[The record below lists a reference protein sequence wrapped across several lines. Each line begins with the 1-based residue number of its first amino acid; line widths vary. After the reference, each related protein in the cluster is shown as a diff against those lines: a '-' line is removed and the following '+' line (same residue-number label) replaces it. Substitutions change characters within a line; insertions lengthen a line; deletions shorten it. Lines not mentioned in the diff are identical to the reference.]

1 MAAASHTHQTLT
13 PQLFL
18 HVCDHFL
25 NKSSSVFSSQGTVR
39 LLISLPQKRKLYFV
53 VNDRNRV
60 ENKKSKTCSF
70 SFQARLD
77 FMSSFIQTKFSSR
90 S

>member
-25 NKSSSVFSSQGTVR
+25 NKSSSVFSSQSTVR

-53 VNDRNRV
+53 VNDRNGV
-60 ENKKSKTCSF
+60 EDKKSKTCSS